1 MKPKPKPIERILHGD
16 ALKAYKAY
24 SHDEWVRHRENFKS
38 HIGRDVYG
46 LKQRGGTKGGR
57 GEDGQT

>member
-1 MKPKPKPIERILHGD
+1 MKPKPKPIERILRGD

-24 SHDEWVRHRENFKS
+24 SHDGWVRHRENFKS

-46 LKQRGGTKGGR
+46 LKQRGGK
-57 GEDGQT
+57 EDGR